1 MPERSFG
8 KYSYHKRARAELLEA
23 TRYYVEQGGTLGG
36 DFLDEIERGVAFI
49 LENPEGAPV
58 ISAEG
63 VRRKVLARFPYSLL
77 YLAGPDRIRVV
88 AVMHHRRRPGYWF
101 ERLG

>member
-1 MPERSFG
+1 MPELSSGR
-8 KYSYHKRARAELLEA
+8 YTYHAWAAAELFEA
-23 TRYYVEQGGTLGG
+23 TRYYMEQGGTLGG
-36 DFLDEIERGVAFI
+36 DFLDEVERGIAFI

-77 YLAGPDRIRVV
+77 YCVEPERIRIVT
-88 AVMHHRRRPGYWF
+88 VMHHKRRPGYWAG
-101 ERLG
+101 RL

>member
-1 MPERSFG
+1 MPELSSDR
-8 KYSYHKRARAELLEA
+8 YTYHEGARAELLEA
-23 TRYYVEQGGTLGG
+23 TRYYAGQGGNLGN
-36 DFLDEIERGVAFI
+36 DFLDEVDRGIAFI

-77 YLAGPDRIRVV
+77 YLVEPGRLRIM
-88 AVMHHRRRPGYWF
+88 AVMHHKRRPGYWTG
-101 ERLG
+101 RL